1 MQEQLLQWVS
11 EVLVPAILAV
21 MTCAVGLGVASV
33 RKYLAQLA
41 QEKAVQE
48 AVLATEQTQVGA
60 TGEEKMAQV
69 KDILTEDPRVKVVS
83 ESAIEAVVATLPRKG
98 GA

>member
-1 MQEQLLQWVS
+1 M
-11 EVLVPAILAV
+11 VPAILAV

-48 AVLATEQTQVGA
+48 AVLSVEQTEVGA
-60 TGEEKMAQV
+60 TGEEKLAKAKQA
-69 KDILTEDPRVKVVS
+69 LALDPRVKVIS